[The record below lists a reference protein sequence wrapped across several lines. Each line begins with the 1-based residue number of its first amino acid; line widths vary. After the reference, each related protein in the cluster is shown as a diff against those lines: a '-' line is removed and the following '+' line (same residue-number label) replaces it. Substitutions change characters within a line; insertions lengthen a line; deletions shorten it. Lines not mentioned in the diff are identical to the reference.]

1 MISFSSQAE
10 IIRSQK
16 VELESLRKQ
25 MEKSVQLQQ
34 DFQSELS
41 EIRKNWQLISGGNGA
56 EQVSGAG
63 QAAAA
68 AAAAGVAA
76 SSGSANGTAAGATG
90 IKNDVVYNK
99 LELLASAYNDIQDRL
114 YEIDKSWKNNLMFYG
129 VPYAEAE
136 EDDPVL
142 TEEKVTILPKPTER
156 RGEGDAYLT

>member
-1 MISFSSQAE
+1 M
-10 IIRSQK
+10 
-16 VELESLRKQ
+16 ESLRKQ

-63 QAAAA
+63 QAA

-142 TEEKVTILPKPTER
+142 TEEKVTNLPKPPKPTQR
-156 RGEGDAYLT
+156 RGKGDAYLT

>member
-1 MISFSSQAE
+1 M
-10 IIRSQK
+10 
-16 VELESLRKQ
+16 ESLRKQ

-56 EQVSGAG
+56 EQISGAG
-63 QAAAA
+63 QA
-68 AAAAGVAA
+68 GVPA
-76 SSGSANGTAAGATG
+76 SSGSANGTAAAGASG

-142 TEEKVTILPKPTER
+142 TEEKVTRLPKPS
-156 RGEGDAYLT
+156 EGGGCTLNISKLVIL